1 MNVGIINGGTAMNSI
16 SAFCNVTMDFRI
28 IKKEHIDKIRKKIKD
43 LSEIYKADVK
53 EKEIIEPFLDN
64 VEYVE
69 KIKTADYMTEASM
82 VKNSKRIILGTGPVT
97 AHEVNE
103 HISEESYN
111 KLVNQY
117 KELIYKICK

>member
-1 MNVGIINGGTAMNSI
+1 M
-16 SAFCNVTMDFRI
+16 
-28 IKKEHIDKIRKKIKD
+28 KE
-43 LSEIYKADVK
+43 LSKTYKADIEEV
-53 EKEIIEPFLDN
+53 ELIEPFIDN
-64 VEYVE
+64 LEYVE